1 MKDIDISLDLS
12 PEQRLD
18 ILEKALLKIVKV
30 ANDEW
35 EHMYGMEHGNG
46 LSMGI
51 VITGKY
57 AAKALK
63 KAGLLDKHPILQ
75 AKVLSLTDRM
85 KWG

>member
-1 MKDIDISLDLS
+1 MNEQDILTDLS
-12 PEQRLD
+12 PDQQLE
-18 ILEKALLKIVKV
+18 ILKSALLKIVKV
-30 ANDEW
+30 ADDEW

-46 LSMGI
+46 LSMG
-51 VITGKY
+51 VVMVGKY